1 MYSYIF
7 SLAALGLAH
16 CCTVFIKSSGYQNI
30 DDIDDRHRNL
40 CKYQYQRDHL
50 VGQSTTLGLPLPVTV
65 LPIVRDSKHSSHP
78 D

>member
-16 CCTVFIKSSGYQNI
+16 CCTIFLKSSGYQNI

-50 VGQSTTLGLPLPVTV
+50 VGQSTHVSGVFENSQMMMDLENVILGL
-65 LPIVRDSKHSSHP
+65 
-78 D
+78 